1 MCIYSIFIAVTM
13 GLLSLKHEKKYNC
26 DNTIEM
32 VQYIQIEKE
41 FDYV

>member
-1 MCIYSIFIAVTM
+1 MHLFDLHCCNH